1 MRLRRLDANQQPVH
15 ANLLTSGYLPEIT
28 LDTPASDLPFLSK
41 PFDPEQLAETVRAS
55 LDGVVVS

>member
-1 MRLRRLDANQQPVH
+1 
-15 ANLLTSGYLPEIT
+15 LLTSGYLPEIT